1 MKNLI
6 GNDWKDSSNSRL
18 INVLNPATNDI
29 VDIIPDSTVSDVIG
43 TIIISKDNFK
53 IWRSVS
59 FDEKVQIFYKFLRLL
74 KINRKDIAL
83 LLSRESGQ
91 TINDSIEQVDNIEV
105 ILNTII
111 ENAKVI
117 FKDHDQKLND
127 NLELKLLE
135 PLGVV
140 GIILSSSDIVYSFCY
155 KVMSSLIM
163 GNTVVLK
170 PSELVPL
177 TVTKLAYL
185 LRLAGIPIGVIQV
198 VHGRGNIVGKA
209 LAMHPFVKAIIL
221 DGDLKTGLNIRS
233 STSRKLGKEIL
244 ELNGNDALI
253 LCNDGDVS
261 KAVDFTVKSRLKQS
275 GQSSY
280 GPKRFI
286 IHESLK
292 EEYLT
297 KLFAL
302 LRSIKMG
309 DPMDQNNHLGCL
321 VSTDR
326 ARQVEACVNKT
337 LQEGAEL
344 LYGGHRYH
352 NFFEPTV
359 LYNMNKD
366 MSIMK
371 MIEVLGP
378 IIPVITFDALDEAIQ
393 IANNIP
399 YGINNYLF
407 TKNVDNVFYSMKKL
421 ESSSV
426 IVNPKVNKILYDFG
440 GWKLS
445 GSNSSGVK
453 ELLKELSISKRIKLE
468 N

>member
-6 GNDWKDSSNSRL
+6 GNDWKDSSNSQV
-18 INVLNPATNDI
+18 INVFNPATNDV

-43 TIIISKDNFK
+43 TIIIAKDNFK
-53 IWRSVS
+53 IWRSIA
-59 FDEKVQIFYKFLRLL
+59 FDDKVHIFYKFLKLL
-74 KINRKDIAL
+74 KINQKDIAL

-91 TINDSIEQVDNIEV
+91 NINESIEQVNNIEA
-105 ILNTII
+105 ILITII
-111 ENAKVI
+111 ENAKVMV
-117 FKDHDQKLND
+117 KDYNQKLNN
-127 NLELKLLE
+127 NLELKVLE

-140 GIILSSSDIVYSFCY
+140 GVILSSSDVVYSFCY
-155 KVMSSLIM
+155 KVFSALIM

-170 PSELVPL
+170 PSELIPL
-177 TVTKLAYL
+177 TLTKLSYL
-185 LRLAGIPIGVIQV
+185 LRLAGIPMGVIQV
-198 VHGRGNIVGKA
+198 VHGRGNVAGKT
-209 LAMHPFVKAIIL
+209 LAMHPFVKAVLL

-233 STSRKLGKEIL
+233 STSKKLGKEIL
-244 ELNGNDALI
+244 ALNGNDALI

-261 KAVDFTVKSRLKQS
+261 RAVDFTVRSRLKQS

-297 KLFAL
+297 KLFAS
-302 LRSIKMG
+302 LRNIKMG

-321 VSTDR
+321 VSLDR
-326 ARQVEACVNKT
+326 AKQVEIYVNKT
-337 LQEGAEL
+337 LQEGSEL

-359 LYNMNKD
+359 LYNINKD

-378 IIPVITFDALDEAIQ
+378 IIPIITFDTLDEAIQ

-399 YGINNYLF
+399 YGINNFLF
-407 TKNVDNVFYSMKKL
+407 TKNMDNVFYAMQKL
-421 ESSSV
+421 ESSNV

-445 GSNSSGVK
+445 GSNSSGIN